1 MQIKIESTNKEML
14 HTACK
19 QFLGRTQAEI
29 EYVALETLEGHQ
41 RGELGEERV
50 HLIRHIL
57 GLDLVVQDDLLD
69 HATRELGGLRASF
82 LDVLAVL
89 LVLADETVE
98 R

>member
-41 RGELGEERV
+41 RGILGES
-50 HLIRHIL
+50 
-57 GLDLVVQDDLLD
+57 LVVC
-69 HATRELGGLRASF
+69 SC
-82 LDVLAVL
+82 
-89 LVLADETVE
+89 
-98 R
+98 